1 VEVETMSFRRSVFV
15 VAIVGLFLT
24 ARTFAAERAVPA
36 SQSRA
41 TETATLAAG
50 CFWGTEEFFRKVPGV
65 LETHVGYTGG
75 HTKNPT
81 YDDTS
86 TGTTGHAESVEI
98 KFDPA
103 KVDYAQLLTLFFKMH
118 DPTTLNRQGN
128 DVGSQYRS
136 AIFFHGDKQ
145 RETAQALM
153 AKIDRS
159 GAWGAHLT
167 TELSPASFF
176 YPAESYHQHYL
187 VKHPGGYDNHY
198 LRHLS
203 FDP

>member
-1 VEVETMSFRRSVFV
+1 MSSRRGALVLAVF
-15 VAIVGLFLT
+15 GSFLT
-24 ARTFAAERAVPA
+24 ARAFAAQPA
-36 SQSRA
+36 RPA
-41 TETATLAAG
+41 AAPRVTETATLAAG
-50 CFWGTEEFFRKVPGV
+50 CFWGTEEFFRNVPGV
-65 LETHVGYTGG
+65 IETRVGYTGG
-75 HTKNPT
+75 HVKSPT

-98 KFDPA
+98 TFDPS

-118 DPTTLNRQGN
+118 DPTTLDRQGN

-153 AKIDRS
+153 VKIDRS
-159 GAWGAHLT
+159 GAWGAKLT
-167 TELSPASFF
+167 TQLAPAGVF
-176 YPAESYHQHYL
+176 YPAEAYHQHYL

-198 LRHLS
+198 LRHIS
-203 FDP
+203 FGP

>member
-1 VEVETMSFRRSVFV
+1 MTSRIRLL
-15 VAIVGLFLT
+15 LFAALGFFAT
-24 ARTFAAERAVPA
+24 ARALPAIGAPA
-36 SQSRA
+36 SVAPPA

-65 LETHVGYTGG
+65 LETRVGYAGG

-103 KVDYAQLLTLFFKMH
+103 RISCVDLLTLFFKMH
-118 DPTTLNRQGN
+118 DPTTINQQGN

-145 RETAQALM
+145 RDVAQSLM
-153 AKIDRS
+153 AKIERS
-159 GAWGAHLT
+159 GACRAKLT
-167 TELSPASFF
+167 TELAPAGAF
-176 YPAESYHQHYL
+176 YPAEGYHQHYL

-198 LRHLS
+198 LRNIS
-203 FDP
+203 FGP